1 MMNNRRQEKLNC
13 NRLFDCTTVDNGIYN
28 KKMSHGI
35 DPKDMIGLALL
46 LATCSYP
53 SP

>member
-1 MMNNRRQEKLNC
+1 MNNRGQEKLNC
-13 NRLFDCTTVDNGIYN
+13 NWHFGCTTDDDGIYN

-35 DPKDMIGLALL
+35 DPEDMIGSALL

-53 SP
+53 TP